1 MPAPPPRRSDDGGRS
16 RSSTSGRGAGGS
28 TSRGATG
35 GGAAKSNAA
44 KGKRQGAQTGQPARS
59 TSSRTGRGTGSY
71 ATGGGAGRGN
81 RQTGATS
88 SRGGRPGDDRGA
100 TDIPARRDLR
110 GAAVDLPRW
119 VVENLARVTPK
130 HRVAAALEEL
140 GEATAAFTEG
150 KYSRALRHGLKAKD
164 LAPRDTT
171 VREVLGLSAYR
182 AGDWRVALREL
193 RTYRR
198 LTGET
203 THLPV
208 EMDTLRAE
216 GRADDVDKAWQQLQD
231 LGGSPSAL
239 KEGKV
244 VYGSHLLDIGR
255 VAEARAL
262 VTPRSLSPKP
272 HEEDLRVWYVAARA
286 AALDRDAEAA
296 RRLRNAILQA
306 DPSFPGIDE
315 LESWI
320 AAAG

>member
-1 MPAPPPRRSDDGGRS
+1 
-16 RSSTSGRGAGGS
+16 
-28 TSRGATG
+28 
-35 GGAAKSNAA
+35 
-44 KGKRQGAQTGQPARS
+44 
-59 TSSRTGRGTGSY
+59 
-71 ATGGGAGRGN
+71 
-81 RQTGATS
+81 
-88 SRGGRPGDDRGA
+88 
-100 TDIPARRDLR
+100 
-110 GAAVDLPRW
+110 
-119 VVENLARVTPK
+119 
-130 HRVAAALEEL
+130 L

-150 KYSRALRHGLKAKD
+150 KYPRALRHALRAKD

-171 VREVLGLSAYR
+171 VREVLGLAAYR
-182 AGDWRVALREL
+182 AGDWKLALREL

-244 VYGSHLLDIGR
+244 VYGSHLLDVGR

-315 LESWI
+315 LENLI
-320 AAAG
+320 AAVG